1 MSFDVN
7 TVECSVLD
15 ETGSSTSAGHFDQ
28 ILAAARL
35 PYWHRYAGSRKRHL
49 ADGILEAAGEGRR
62 ATLSFDD
69 RHNVLRLE
77 VQLGR
82 VADLPSRHL
91 TAMLETQTASVL
103 TRVLYDREDG
113 GITLR
118 SSTVWIDGRD
128 SARIVKTLF
137 ADMKR
142 TLEHEQVRSLCSMAA

>member
-1 MSFDVN
+1 MSFDAN
-7 TVECSVLD
+7 TAECSGLD
-15 ETGSSTSAGHFDQ
+15 ETGSSTSARHFDQ

-35 PYWHRYAGSRKRHL
+35 PYWHRFAGSRKRHL

-69 RHNVLRLE
+69 SHNVLRLE
-77 VQLGR
+77 VRLGR

-118 SSTVWIDGRD
+118 SSTVWIDGPD
-128 SARIVKTLF
+128 SARIVKMV
-137 ADMKR
+137 AVHGPEGR
-142 TLEHEQVRSLCSMAA
+142 SEGVRRPWK